1 MDVKLRKKFFDI
13 LHEELVPALGC
24 TEPIAIA
31 LASAKA
37 RDVLGKIPDKIV
49 AKCSGNLI
57 KNVKCVIVPNT
68 ENLVGIEASAI
79 VGAVG
84 GDFSKGMEV
93 LGNVTHEQILF
104 AKQLYQQKIC
114 TVELLETPLN
124 LHLIICADAG
134 NDHVEVEIRNLHDNI
149 TRITKNGVCVYDAK
163 ENDGLY
169 YGVLTDRSILSFDRI
184 YDFAISTPLELL
196 KNTFQ
201 EQIDDNMRIA
211 EEGLTGKYG
220 IGIGTSLLANDS
232 SLAAKIK
239 GYAAAA
245 SEARMS
251 GCILPVIT
259 NSGSGNQGLAASIP
273 VIVYAREK
281 GIDDDKLFRA
291 LALSNLLTIYQKT
304 FIGRLSAFCGAVS
317 ATAASGG
324 AITFLAGGS
333 LDQIKMTLINALAN
347 VSGIVCDGA
356 KASCGAKISAGLDAA
371 ITGHYLAMDHKYY
384 QPHTGILQSDIDHTI
399 TAVGR
404 MAMEGMRDTDKVIL
418 KIMLGESDFI

>member
-1 MDVKLRKKFFDI
+1 MDDFLTKKFFDI

-37 RDVLGKIPDKIV
+37 RDVLGKIPEHIT
-49 AKCSGNLI
+49 AECSGNLI

-93 LGNVTHEQILF
+93 LSNVSHEQLELAKRLF
-104 AKQLYQQKIC
+104 EKHIC
-114 TVELLETPLN
+114 DVELLDTPLN
-124 LHLIICADAG
+124 LHLIIKAEAAG
-134 NDHVEVEIRNLHDNI
+134 ERVEVEIRNLHDNI
-149 TRITKNGVCVYDAK
+149 TSIKKNDVPIYSAK
-163 ENDGLY
+163 ESDGLY

-184 YDFAISTPLELL
+184 YDFAVNTPIDRLKEEFST
-196 KNTFQ
+196 
-201 EQIDDNMRIA
+201 QIEDNIRIA

-220 IGIGTSLLANDS
+220 VGIGTSIIANDKS
-232 SLAAKIK
+232 TAAKIK
-239 GYAAAA
+239 AYAAAA

-251 GCILPVIT
+251 GCTLPVIT
-259 NSGSGNQGLAASIP
+259 NSGSGNQGIAASIP
-273 VIVYAREK
+273 VIIYAREK
-281 GIDDDKLFRA
+281 NIPEEKLYRA

-317 ATAASGG
+317 AAAASGG
-324 AITFLAGGS
+324 AITFLAGGTP
-333 LDQIKMTLINALAN
+333 DQIKMTLINALAN

-371 ITGHYLAMDHKYY
+371 ITGHYLAMDNKFY
-384 QPHTGILQSDIDHTI
+384 QPHTGILQSNIDETI
-399 TAVGR
+399 SAVGR

-418 KIMLGESDFI
+418 KIMLGG

>member
-1 MDVKLRKKFFDI
+1 MDKELSKKFFDI

-37 RDVLGKIPDKIV
+37 RDVLGKIPEHIV

-68 ENLVGIEASAI
+68 ENLIGIEASAI

-93 LGNVTHEQILF
+93 LSSVTHSQLERAKKLF
-104 AKQLYQQKIC
+104 ADKIC
-114 TVELLETPLN
+114 TVELLDTPLN
-124 LHLIICADAG
+124 LHLIICAEAG
-134 NDHVEVEIRNLHDNI
+134 KDKVEVEIRNLHDNI
-149 TRITKNGVCVYDAK
+149 TRITKNGKIIYDAK

-169 YGVLTDRSILSFDRI
+169 YGVLTDRNILSFDRI
-184 YDFAISTPLELL
+184 YDFAINTPVEQL
-196 KNTFQ
+196 KEVFS
-201 EQIDDNMRIA
+201 EQIQDNMRIA

-220 IGIGTSLLANDS
+220 VGIGTSLLANDNS
-232 SLAAKIK
+232 IAAKIK

-251 GCILPVIT
+251 GCIMPVIT
-259 NSGSGNQGLAASIP
+259 NSGSGNQGIAASIP

-281 GIDDDKLFRA
+281 GIGEELLYRA

-317 ATAASGG
+317 AAAASGG
-324 AITFLAGGS
+324 AITFLSGGS
-333 LDQIKMTLINALAN
+333 LEQIKMTLINALAN

-371 ITGHYLAMDHKYY
+371 ITGHYLAMDGKFY
-384 QPHTGILQSDIDHTI
+384 QPHTGILQSDIDETI

-418 KIMLGESDFI
+418 KIMLGE